1 MGARPRVVAYVRVS
15 TEQQAEQGLS
25 LDAQQ
30 AKLTAYALLYDLDLV
45 AVEVDA
51 GVSAKT
57 LQRPALQRAL
67 GALKAGQA
75 KALLVVKL
83 DRLTRSVKDLGVL
96 VETYF
101 LAGTWSL
108 MSVSEQID
116 TRTAAG
122 RMVLNTLAAVSQWEP
137 EAIGERTAQA
147 MAYKRRRCEYTGGEP
162 PYGWRL
168 ADDDVHLDPHAD
180 EQAIIAEALELKP
193 AGLSLRRSGPGW
205 RLAGCCRARAKP
217 GTPRRYATCSRPR
230 SPRWRPLST
239 RHASGRL
246 RPAWPPSC
254 AGTQSWSPGRRTA

>member
-147 MAYKRRRCEYTGGEP
+147 MA
-162 PYGWRL
+162 
-168 ADDDVHLDPHAD
+168 
-180 EQAIIAEALELKP
+180 
-193 AGLSLRRSGPGW
+193 
-205 RLAGCCRARAKP
+205 
-217 GTPRRYATCSRPR
+217 
-230 SPRWRPLST
+230 
-239 RHASGRL
+239 
-246 RPAWPPSC
+246 
-254 AGTQSWSPGRRTA
+254 

>member
-122 RMVLNTLAAVSQWEP
+122 RMALNTLAAVSQWEP

-147 MAYKRRRCEYTGGEP
+147 MA
-162 PYGWRL
+162 
-168 ADDDVHLDPHAD
+168 
-180 EQAIIAEALELKP
+180 
-193 AGLSLRRSGPGW
+193 
-205 RLAGCCRARAKP
+205 
-217 GTPRRYATCSRPR
+217 
-230 SPRWRPLST
+230 
-239 RHASGRL
+239 
-246 RPAWPPSC
+246 
-254 AGTQSWSPGRRTA
+254 